1 VGSCLSIISAF
12 GDVRPVPL
20 REFTGPRPTMSHMKA
35 ARDARSAAV
44 VINAGSRRGA
54 AHELA
59 VDTMRKAGVPI
70 SSVNHVLS
78 GAELAATLDRVVAD
92 GHDLIVVGGG
102 DGTVTLAAGRVAG
115 TDVMLGV
122 LPLGTANDF
131 ARTLEIPNSVAE
143 ACATVADGKVVD
155 IDLGRANGEPFL
167 NVASAGLSVAV
178 TEALSPRL
186 KRYIGPLA
194 YSIATLTAYA
204 RHKAFRARL
213 EFPDGDHEPMELNDV
228 LQVAVGNGRHYG
240 GGNTVSP
247 TAGIDDH
254 TLDIYAILA
263 GPLREHVSIARLL
276 KDGSFIKH
284 DRVYHL
290 TSRRVRLVTDHPLPV
305 NLDGEIAT
313 TTPTDF
319 SVQRN
324 AVHVVVPQGST
335 SALFDGPGAADWP
348 SL

>member
-1 VGSCLSIISAF
+1 
-12 GDVRPVPL
+12 
-20 REFTGPRPTMSHMKA
+20 MKV
-35 ARDARSAAV
+35 ARDVRSAAV

-54 AHELA
+54 APDLA
-59 VDTMRKAGVPI
+59 VDAMRKAGVPI
-70 SSVNHVLS
+70 SSVHHVLS
-78 GAELAATLDRVVAD
+78 GADLAGTLDRVLAD
-92 GHDLIVVGGG
+92 GHDLVVVGGG
-102 DGTVTLAAGRVAG
+102 DGTVSYAAGRVAG
-115 TDVMLGV
+115 TNVVLGV

-131 ARTLEIPNSVAE
+131 ARTLEIPNNLAE
-143 ACATVADGKVVD
+143 ACATIAEGKVVD

-167 NVASAGLSVAV
+167 NVASVGLSVSV

-213 EFPDGDHEPMELNDV
+213 EFPDGDHEPMELDDL

-263 GPLREHVSIARLL
+263 GPVREHVSIARLL
-276 KDGSFIKH
+276 KDGSFIEH

-290 TSRRVRLVTDHPLPV
+290 TTRRVRLVTDQPLPV

-313 TTPTDF
+313 TTPADF
-319 SVQRN
+319 TVQRN
-324 AVHVVVPQGST
+324 AVHVVVPQSST
-335 SALFDGPGAADWP
+335 SALFDGPGAAGGPP
-348 SL
+348 S

>member
-1 VGSCLSIISAF
+1 
-12 GDVRPVPL
+12 
-20 REFTGPRPTMSHMKA
+20 MKA

-54 AHELA
+54 SHDLA
-59 VDTMRKAGVPI
+59 VDAMRKAGVPI
-70 SSVNHVLS
+70 SAVHLVRS
-78 GAELAATLDRVVAD
+78 GADLAATLDRVLAER
-92 GHDLIVVGGG
+92 HDLVVVGGG
-102 DGTVTLAAGRVAG
+102 DGTVSYAAGRVAG
-115 TDVMLGV
+115 TKVVLGV

-131 ARTLEIPNSVAE
+131 ARTLDIPNNLAE
-143 ACATVADGKVVD
+143 ACATIAEGKVVD

-167 NVASAGLSVAV
+167 NVASVGLSVAV

-194 YSIATLTAYA
+194 YSIATLRAYA
-204 RHKAFRARL
+204 RHKPFRARL
-213 EFPDGDHEPMELNDV
+213 EFPEGDHQPLELEDL

-254 TLDIYAILA
+254 ILDIYAILA

-284 DRVYHL
+284 DRVHHL
-290 TSRRVRLVTDHPLPV
+290 TTRRVRLVTDQPLPV
-305 NLDGEIAT
+305 NLDGEIGT
-313 TTPTDF
+313 TTPADF
-319 SVQRN
+319 TVQRN
-324 AVHVVVPQGST
+324 AVHVVVPQNST
-335 SALFDGPGAADWP
+335 SALFDGPAAAAPPEGAV
-348 SL
+348 S

>member
-1 VGSCLSIISAF
+1 MKSPR
-12 GDVRPVPL
+12 DV
-20 REFTGPRPTMSHMKA
+20 
-35 ARDARSAAV
+35 RSAAV

-54 AHELA
+54 AQELA

-70 SSVNHVLS
+70 SAVHPVLS
-78 GAELAATLDRVVAD
+78 GSELAGTLDRVLAD
-92 GHDLIVVGGG
+92 GHDLVVVGGG
-102 DGTVTLAAGRVAG
+102 DGTVSYAAGRVAG
-115 TDVMLGV
+115 TNVVLGV

-131 ARTLEIPNSVAE
+131 ARTLEIPSNLAE
-143 ACATVADGKVVD
+143 ACATIAEGKVVD

-167 NVASAGLSVAV
+167 NVASVGLSVSV

-194 YSIATLTAYA
+194 YSIATVLAYA
-204 RHKAFRARL
+204 RHKPFRARL
-213 EFPDGDHEPMELNDV
+213 EFPDGDHEPLELEDL

-254 TLDIYAILA
+254 LLDIYAILA

-276 KDGSFIKH
+276 KDGSFIEH

-290 TSRRVRLVTDHPLPV
+290 TSRHVRLVTEPLLPV
-305 NLDGEIAT
+305 NLDGEIAA

-319 SVQRN
+319 TIQRN
-324 AVHVVVPQGST
+324 AVHVVVPQSST
-335 SALFDGPGAADWP
+335 SALFDGPGAADQP
-348 SL
+348 PQ

>member
-1 VGSCLSIISAF
+1 MAQ
-12 GDVRPVPL
+12 
-20 REFTGPRPTMSHMKA
+20 MKA

-54 AHELA
+54 AHELT
-59 VDTMRKAGVPI
+59 VDTLRKAGVPI
-70 SSVNHVLS
+70 SSVHPVLS
-78 GAELAATLDRVVAD
+78 GADLAGTLDRVLAD
-92 GHDLIVVGGG
+92 GHDLVVVGGG
-102 DGTVTLAAGRVAG
+102 DGTVTYAAGRIAG
-115 TDVMLGV
+115 TNVMLGV

-131 ARTLEIPNSVAE
+131 SRTLQIPNNQAE

-178 TEALSPRL
+178 TEAMSPRL

-194 YSIATLTAYA
+194 YSVATLRAYA
-204 RHKAFRARL
+204 RHRPFRARL
-213 EFPDGDHEPMELNDV
+213 EFPAGDHEPLELGNL

-254 TLDIYAILA
+254 LLDIYAIPA

-276 KDGSFIKH
+276 RDGSFVEH

-290 TSRRVRLVTDHPLPV
+290 TSRHVRLVTDPPLPV

-313 TTPTDF
+313 TTPADF
-319 SVQRN
+319 TIQRN
-324 AVHVVVPQGST
+324 AVHVVVPQSST
-335 SALFDGPGAADWP
+335 GALLDGQGAANWP
-348 SL
+348 PS

>member
-1 VGSCLSIISAF
+1 
-12 GDVRPVPL
+12 
-20 REFTGPRPTMSHMKA
+20 MSHMTA

-70 SSVNHVLS
+70 SSVHHVRS
-78 GAELAATLDRVVAD
+78 GEDLAGTLDRVLAD

-102 DGTVTLAAGRVAG
+102 DGTVSFAAGRVAG
-115 TDVMLGV
+115 TNVALGV

-131 ARTLEIPNSVAE
+131 ARTLEIPNNLAE
-143 ACATVADGKVVD
+143 ACATIAEGKVVD

-167 NVASAGLSVAV
+167 NVASVGLSVAV

-194 YSIATLTAYA
+194 YSFATLTAYA
-204 RHKAFRARL
+204 RHKAFGARL
-213 EFPDGDHEPMELNDV
+213 EFPEGDHEPMEFDSL

-263 GPLREHVSIARLL
+263 GPLREHVNIARLL
-276 KDGSFIKH
+276 KDGSFIEH
-284 DRVYHL
+284 DRVVHL
-290 TSRRVRLVTDHPLPV
+290 TTRAVRLVTGQPLPV

-313 TTPTDF
+313 TTPADF
-319 SVQRN
+319 TVQRN
-324 AVHVVVPQGST
+324 AVHVVVPQSST
-335 SALFDGPGAADWP
+335 SALFDGPGAANGP
-348 SL
+348 SS

>member
-1 VGSCLSIISAF
+1 MA
-12 GDVRPVPL
+12 
-20 REFTGPRPTMSHMKA
+20 HMKA
-35 ARDARSAAV
+35 ARDVRSAAV

-54 AHELA
+54 APDLA
-59 VDTMRKAGVPI
+59 VDAMRKAGVPI
-70 SSVNHVLS
+70 SSVHHVLS
-78 GAELAATLDRVVAD
+78 GADLAGTLDRVLAD
-92 GHDLIVVGGG
+92 GHDLVVVGGG
-102 DGTVTLAAGRVAG
+102 DGTVSYAAGRVAG
-115 TDVMLGV
+115 TNVVLGV

-131 ARTLEIPNSVAE
+131 ARTLEIPNNLAE
-143 ACATVADGKVVD
+143 ACATIAEGKVVD

-167 NVASAGLSVAV
+167 NVASVGLSVSV

-213 EFPDGDHEPMELNDV
+213 EFPDGDHEPMELDDL

-263 GPLREHVSIARLL
+263 GPVREHVSIARLL

-290 TSRRVRLVTDHPLPV
+290 TTRRVRLVTEQPLPV

-313 TTPTDF
+313 TTPADF
-319 SVQRN
+319 TIQRN
-324 AVHVVVPQGST
+324 AVHVVVPQSST
-335 SALFDGPGAADWP
+335 SALFDGPGAAGGPP
-348 SL
+348 S

>member
-1 VGSCLSIISAF
+1 MEA
-12 GDVRPVPL
+12 P
-20 REFTGPRPTMSHMKA
+20 
-35 ARDARSAAV
+35 RDARSAAV
-44 VINAGSRRGA
+44 VINAGSRRGT

-59 VDTMRKAGVPI
+59 VDAMRKAGVPI
-70 SSVNHVLS
+70 TAVHPVLS
-78 GAELAATLDRVVAD
+78 GGELAGTLDRVLAD
-92 GHDLIVVGGG
+92 GHDLVVVGGG
-102 DGTVTLAAGRVAG
+102 DGTLSYAAGRVAG
-115 TDVMLGV
+115 TNVVLGV

-131 ARTLEIPNSVAE
+131 ARTLEIPNNLAE

-167 NVASAGLSVAV
+167 NVASVGLSVSV

-194 YSIATLTAYA
+194 YSIATILAYT
-204 RHKAFRARL
+204 RHKPFRARL
-213 EFPDGDHEPMELNDV
+213 EFPDGDHEPLDLEDL

-254 TLDIYAILA
+254 TLDIYAIVA

-290 TSRRVRLVTDHPLPV
+290 TSRHVRLVTEPPLPV

-313 TTPTDF
+313 TTPADF
-319 SVQRN
+319 TIQRN
-324 AVHVVVPQGST
+324 AVHVVVPQSST
-335 SALFDGPGAADWP
+335 SALLDGPGAANWP
-348 SL
+348 PV